1 MQVFWLGCW
10 CLWAGVGGHVGNAN
24 QEQDEV
30 AVTKTAV
37 QDDAVED
44 PFLWL
49 EDVGGEAALDWVR
62 GKNAVTQSHFESD
75 PAFQALQDDLLT
87 ILDSDARIP
96 MVSNRGEFYYNFW
109 RDKKNVRGIWR
120 RTTLDQYRQA
130 EPQWEV
136 LLDLDEIAEQESENW
151 VWKGASLLR
160 PDYRRCLITL
170 SRGGADASIVREFDM
185 ETRQFVADGFQLPE
199 AKGSLSWIDQ
209 DHVYV
214 ATDFGPG
221 SMTTSGYPRIAKRWK
236 RGTPLDQAEVV
247 YEGQVDDM
255 SVSAGFDDSPGFERH
270 FVNRAIRFYY
280 GELFVLTA
288 KGLVKIDAPNSANK
302 SVHREYLYVELREPW
317 EVGNQTY
324 AAGSLL
330 AIGFDHFM
338 QGNTDFAV
346 LFAPTENS
354 SLAGY
359 SPTKD
364 HVILNVLED
373 VKNKLFVLTP
383 GANGWTKQAL
393 QGAPTIGT
401 VSAGPVDSDESNA
414 YFMTVNDYLTPTT
427 LWLGEIGGEP
437 ERLKSLPAM
446 YDADGLEVSQHF
458 AVSQDG
464 TKVPYFQVS
473 RQGLDLNGQ
482 HPTLL
487 YGYGGFEISLTP
499 SYNPVVGRAWT
510 SQGGVYVVANI
521 RGGGEY
527 GPRWHQAAL
536 KENRLRA
543 YEDFAA
549 VAQDLIRRGVTS
561 PQKLGIQGGSNGGL
575 LVGNMV
581 SLYPQLFEAAVCQVP
596 LLDMRRYHQ
605 LLAGASW
612 MAEYGN
618 PDDPKQ
624 WSYIQKFSPYQNI
637 RPDVKYP
644 EVLFT
649 TSTRDDRVHPGHAR
663 KMFARME
670 QQGHQVR
677 YFENME
683 GGHGGAANNR
693 QTAYMQALAFRFL
706 TEKLFGSSR

>member
-1 MQVFWLGCW
+1 MSQFWWGCW
-10 CLWAGVGGHVGNAN
+10 CLGLLLGPLANEGNGKVVVNVAI
-24 QEQDEV
+24 QDES
-30 AVTKTAV
+30 T
-37 QDDAVED
+37 DD
-44 PFLWL
+44 PYIWL
-49 EDVGGEAALDWVR
+49 EDVTGEKALDWVR
-62 GKNAVTQSHFESD
+62 AKNSVTQSHFESD
-75 PAFQALQDDLLT
+75 PTFQSLQNDLLA
-87 ILDSDARIP
+87 ILDSNARIP
-96 MVSNRGEFYYNFW
+96 MVSKRGEYFYNFW
-109 RDKKNVRGIWR
+109 RDQKNVRGIWR
-120 RTTLDQYRQA
+120 RTTLEEYRKQ

-136 LLDLDEIAEQESENW
+136 LLDLDEIAEQEGENW

-160 PDYRRCLITL
+160 PDYNRVLITL
-170 SRGGADASIVREFDM
+170 SRGGADASIVREFDLK
-185 ETRQFVADGFQLPE
+185 TRQFVADGFQLPE
-199 AKGSLSWIDQ
+199 SKGGMTWIDF

-221 SMTTSGYPRIAKRWK
+221 TMTTSGYPRIAKRWK
-236 RGTPLDQAEVV
+236 RGTPLEQAELV
-247 YEGQVDDM
+247 YEGQADDM
-255 SVSAGFDDSPGFERH
+255 SVSAMFDDSPGFERH

-280 GELFVLTA
+280 DELFVV
-288 KGLVKIDAPNSANK
+288 KDRDLVKIDAPNSANK
-302 SVHREYLYVELREPW
+302 SVHHRYLYIELREPW
-317 EVGNQTY
+317 QVADRSY
-324 AAGSLL
+324 MAGSLL
-330 AIGFDHFM
+330 AIPFDDFM
-338 QGNTDFAV
+338 NGSRDFAV
-346 LFAPTENS
+346 LFAPTDS
-354 SLAGY
+354 TSLAGY

-383 GANGWTKQAL
+383 GAAGWSKQPL
-393 QGAPTIGT
+393 QGAPAIGT
-401 VSAGPVDSDESNA
+401 VSAGPVDSDESNE
-414 YFMTVNDYLTPTT
+414 YMMTVNDYLTPTT
-427 LWLGEIGGEP
+427 LWLGEIGGNP
-437 ERLKSLPAM
+437 QPLKSLPAM
-446 YDADGLEVSQHF
+446 YNAEGLEVTQHF

-473 RQGLDLNGQ
+473 QKGLVLNGS

-561 PQKLGIQGGSNGGL
+561 SKKLGIQGGSNGGL

-581 SLYPQLFEAAVCQVP
+581 ALYPDLFAAAVCQVP

-618 PDDPKQ
+618 PDDPEQ
-624 WSYIQKFSPYQNI
+624 WAYIQKFSPYQNI
-637 RPDVKYP
+637 RPNAKYP

-663 KMFARME
+663 KMFAKME
-670 QQGHQVR
+670 EQGHSVR
-677 YFENME
+677 YFENIE

-693 QTAYMQALAFRFL
+693 QTAYMQTLAFRFL
-706 TEKLFGSSR
+706 AEKLFDSSR